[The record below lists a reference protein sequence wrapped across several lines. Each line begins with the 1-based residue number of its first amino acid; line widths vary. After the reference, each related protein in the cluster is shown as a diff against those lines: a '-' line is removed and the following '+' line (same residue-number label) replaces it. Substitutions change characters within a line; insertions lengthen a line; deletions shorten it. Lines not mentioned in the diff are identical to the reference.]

1 MDTLKL
7 NHNIN
12 GEYIDGNILLEI
24 RWIMEVETGG
34 EIRVVTIGPR
44 LWNSKNDE
52 LEMYKSYV

>member
-1 MDTLKL
+1 M
-7 NHNIN
+7 
-12 GEYIDGNILLEI
+12 ENILLEI

-34 EIRVVTIGPR
+34 EIHVATIGLR